1 MILSPKEHSE
11 ILKISN
17 DERIRKFLYTQHFI
31 SIKEHLEFVERLKKD
46 LRKKYCA
53 IYYCGKF
60 LGSVNFE
67 NKGQEVEFGFYAN
80 PNIAGLGR
88 VMEQISLFYAF
99 YIMNSKKLILEVF
112 YENSRVINL
121 HKKFGFIVYRE
132 FYRGEKKVLK
142 MYLENK
148 LNNKRE
154 N

>member
-46 LRKKYCA
+46 LRKN
-53 IYYCGKF
+53 ILQFIIVVNF
-60 LGSVNFE
+60 LRSVNFE

-99 YIMNSKKLILEVF
+99 YIMNSKKSILEVF
-112 YENSRVINL
+112 CENSRVINL
-121 HKKFGFIVYRE
+121 HKKFGFIVYGE

-148 LNNKRE
+148 LNDKRE